1 MPITYSEIGTGITKF
16 PVRTITNPLT
26 AEDCEELRRHQP
38 ASPCK
43 YDFDYDIAWLEA
55 KAQQILCAKGVPLP
69 VSKLLQVRPDGSWC
83 EVDAD
88 VLEKASSPGDHYA
101 WSMHFTIDRYGID
114 SPEGYAAQ
122 ILFHIEQVQR
132 ARARQDMQL
141 ACLAALTIG
150 KLYTEAHMKALWE
163 DAALSGEKS
172 RQGARTSGKRRKGTT
187 KSGQLQIDRDTEV
200 LNAANNLRQ
209 QERTARSDWCLAQRL
224 AQSKYNRETWNSL
237 SARQIYRILG
247 H

>member
-1 MPITYSEIGTGITKF
+1 M
-16 PVRTITNPLT
+16 
-26 AEDCEELRRHQP
+26 RHQP

-55 KAQQILCAKGVPLP
+55 KAQQLLRAKGLPLP
-69 VSKLLQVRPDGSWC
+69 VSKLVQVRPNGSWC

-88 VLEKASSPGDHYA
+88 ALGKVLSPGDRYA
-101 WSMHFTIDRYGID
+101 WSMNFAIDRYGLD

-122 ILFHIEQVQR
+122 ILFQIERVQL
-132 ARARQDMQL
+132 AQARQDIQF

-150 KLYTEAHMKALWE
+150 ELYTEAHMKALWE
-163 DAALSGEKS
+163 DAAISGEKS
-172 RQGARTSGKRRKGTT
+172 RQGARTSGKKRKGTT

-209 QERTARSDWCLAQRL
+209 QERTSRSDWCLAQRL
-224 AQSKYNRETWNSL
+224 ALSKSNREAWNSL

>member
-16 PVRTITNPLT
+16 LVRTIINPLT
-26 AEDCEELRRHQP
+26 AEDCEELKRSLP

-43 YDFDYDIAWLEA
+43 YDLDYTIAQLEA
-55 KAQQILCAKGVPLP
+55 KAQQILRAKGIPLP
-69 VSKLLQVRPDGSWC
+69 VSKWVQVRPNGSLC

-88 VLEKASSPGDHYA
+88 ALEKAPSQGGHYA
-101 WSMHFTIDRYGID
+101 WSMNYAIDRYGID
-114 SPEGYAAQ
+114 SPEGYAAE
-122 ILFHIEQVQR
+122 ILFHIEQVH
-132 ARARQDMQL
+132 RARQDMEL
-141 ACLAALTIG
+141 AGLALLRIG
-150 KLYTEAHMKALWE
+150 ALYTEAHMKALWE

-172 RQGARTSGKRRKGTT
+172 RQGARTSGKKRKGTT
-187 KSGQLQIDRDTEV
+187 KSGQPQIDRDTEV

-209 QERTARSDWCLAQRL
+209 QEGVSRSDWCLAQRL
-224 AQSKYNRETWNSL
+224 AQSKFNRENWNSL